1 MIHILNFALKYH
13 NKNNTKLIRLIKK
26 IYTYI
31 QTTKLKTKIDYGKN

>member
-1 MIHILNFALKYH
+1 MLELN
-13 NKNNTKLIRLIKK
+13 KLCEFIIRFTKK

>member
-1 MIHILNFALKYH
+1 LVLWYFIRII
-13 NKNNTKLIRLIKK
+13 LIRFTKK